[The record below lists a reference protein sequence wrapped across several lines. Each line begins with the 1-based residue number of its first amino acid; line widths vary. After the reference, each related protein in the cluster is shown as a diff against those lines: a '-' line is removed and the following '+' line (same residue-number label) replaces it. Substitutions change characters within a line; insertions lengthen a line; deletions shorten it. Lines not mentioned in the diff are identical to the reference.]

1 MHTKSLKI
9 FCDVVDRRSF
19 SRAADENGISQSSA
33 SQLVQTLERRLGVQL
48 LDRSTRPFGLTPE
61 GERFYDGCRDLVRR
75 FELLE
80 EEVRTLH
87 DAEARSL
94 VVASIY
100 SVGLHHMSAFMQ
112 RFSAEHP
119 RAQVRLEYLHP
130 HRVCEVVESG
140 DADLGIVSYP
150 KETDSLEA
158 IPWRSE
164 PMVIVCHPQ
173 HRLSREKA
181 LPLKAISGESFVA
194 FESDLAIRE
203 AIDRSLARSHAE
215 VNVALEF
222 DNIETMKR
230 AIEID
235 AGVSILPEPSVRRE
249 IALGSLAKVA
259 ISGDA
264 LARPLGILHRRDRVL
279 SELAKQ
285 FIGLLKAGLDFH
297 AELAGTNGASA
308 PGRSAESA

>member
-1 MHTKSLKI
+1 M
-9 FCDVVDRRSF
+9 
-19 SRAADENGISQSSA
+19 
-33 SQLVQTLERRLGVQL
+33 
-48 LDRSTRPFGLTPE
+48 LDRSTRPFELTPE

-75 FELLE
+75 YEELE

-150 KETDSLEA
+150 KETECAGRDPVAERADGRSSA
-158 IPWRSE
+158 IRS
-164 PMVIVCHPQ
+164 
-173 HRLSREKA
+173 HRLSRENGGRA
-181 LPLKAISGESFVA
+181 EG
-194 FESDLAIRE
+194 
-203 AIDRSLARSHAE
+203 DRGRVVRRVRAGAGDSRRRSIGRWCAAHAE
-215 VNVALEF
+215 VNVTLEF

-259 ISGDA
+259 IVGDA
-264 LARPLGILHRRDRVL
+264 LVRPLGIVHRRDRAL

-285 FIGLLKAGLDFH
+285 FIGLLKAD
-297 AELAGTNGASA
+297 AEFART
-308 PGRSAESA
+308 